1 MHTILCKLGRKDLVP
16 AKSSAV
22 APLKEEKP
30 TRPYNE
36 PPWEKSTGETL
47 QLQLNGDAK
56 IVVDWANGH
65 AALKAIEHKINLRVL
80 RTTLA
85 NLWTSLDVHPIGG
98 YSNWIQHQYREHNA
112 IADALATLAVTT
124 RDAKWV
130 LRPLPPSTCTLWGA
144 FDGGKRTEG
153 SGMGF

>member
-1 MHTILCKLGRKDLVP
+1 MP

-80 RTTLA
+80 RTTLD
-85 NLWTSLDVHPIGG
+85 NLWTALDVHPIEG
-98 YSNWIQHQYREHNA
+98 YSHWIQHQYREHNKR
-112 IADALATLAVTT
+112 ADTLATIAVVQRHT
-124 RDAKWV
+124 AWV
-130 LRPLPPSTCTLWGA
+130 QKPLPKYTCAIWGA
-144 FDGGKRTEG
+144 FDGGKRSCG
-153 SGMGF
+153 SGMSW